1 MITRPMLAADLVET
15 IKDPITGSKRD
26 ILHLE
31 WIRYPVLATPKIDGI
46 RCVCQNGDVLSREFK
61 PIPNKFIREVLTDLT
76 LDFPDSLTYDGELV
90 TLNPDGSYKKFNPIQ
105 SDVMSRDG
113 NPDFR
118 YLVFD
123 FIEDNKYL
131 GYQDRVHNLNNLELR
146 HCPDI
151 YNALASSTRVIRLQP
166 TLLHNLEDLLSYEEK
181 CLELGYEGICFR
193 DPNSPY
199 KDWTKSGRSTVKEG
213 FLIKLK
219 RYETGKAEVLDY
231 YELLHNSNQ
240 AETDNFGLTKRSSCA
255 VGMVGGSCLGGLN
268 ARDLVSGITFDVG
281 SGFSQR
287 ERKELYK
294 LGGGLKGKHFLYKF
308 FPQGIKEA
316 PRHPIFMEWLS

>member
-46 RCVCQNGDVLSREFK
+46 RCVCQGGQVLSRTFK
-61 PIPNKFIREVLTDLT
+61 PIPNNHIRYKLQHIFKDKEDQV
-76 LDFPDSLTYDGELV
+76 FDGELV
-90 TLNPDGSYKKFNPIQ
+90 TFSDGKPDAYNTVQSKVMTTAGSPTFSYLIFDRIIGSLNIPYATRAK
-105 SDVMSRDG
+105 
-113 NPDFR
+113 
-118 YLVFD
+118 
-123 FIEDNKYL
+123 
-131 GYQDRVHNLNNLELR
+131 
-146 HCPDI
+146 DI
-151 YNALASSTRVIRLQP
+151 TYWDYENLQP
-166 TLLHNLEDLLSYEEK
+166 ISCLLPTELTCEEDLLAYEEK
-181 CLELGYEGICFR
+181 CLDLGYEGICFR
-193 DPNSPY
+193 SPSSPY
-199 KDWTKSGRSTVKEG
+199 KQGRSTVREG
-213 FLIKLK
+213 YLIKLK

-255 VGMVGGSCLGGLN
+255 VGMVSSGCLGGLN

-287 ERKELYK
+287 EREELYK